1 MIGTTQARALAL
13 GLPEATEQDHH
24 GIPSFRVAGK
34 IFATL
39 PDAQHLRI
47 MAPEGE
53 IRAAVADD
61 PVAFAEF
68 WWGRRLACVVVTL
81 ERADRVLVTE
91 LLDAAW
97 RRKAPRRLLT

>member
-1 MIGTTQARALAL
+1 MIATTQARELAL

-39 PDAQHLRI
+39 PDDLHLRI

-53 IRAAVADD
+53 TRAAVADD
-61 PVAFAEF
+61 PLAFAEL
-68 WWGRRLACVVVTL
+68 WWGRRLACVVVAL
-81 ERADRVLVTE
+81 ELADPQLVLE

-97 RRKAPRRLLT
+97 RRKAPLRLQT